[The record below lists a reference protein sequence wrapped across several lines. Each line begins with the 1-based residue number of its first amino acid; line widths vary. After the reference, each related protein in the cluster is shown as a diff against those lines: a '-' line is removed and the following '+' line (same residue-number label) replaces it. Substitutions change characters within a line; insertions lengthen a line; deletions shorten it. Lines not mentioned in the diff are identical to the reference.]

1 MRINDALVLDLLR
14 TNHKV
19 NEEQIRTLLDQQRT
33 EKKPLQDVAIGNN
46 LVTEKELTQE
56 YAERTEVP
64 FVEIV
69 PKNLR
74 KDVLKLIPEHIAR
87 QYNVVLFD
95 VREDGSKL
103 LAMEDPD
110 DVQAL
115 NFLQKQLGTNIR
127 VYVATPSNILAALD
141 QYRGSISTE
150 LTQVIASDSAAAAAE
165 EEEKVSEEDLAEDS
179 PIAKTVNLIIE
190 DAIKQ
195 GASDI
200 HIEPREENVS
210 VRYRVDGQ
218 LREIN
223 KMPKKML
230 LALVSRIKILS
241 NLKIDERRAP
251 QDGRFKINS
260 GSGQYALRVS
270 TLPIVEGEKVVMR
283 ILNESSKASALEEL
297 GLWGISL
304 ERLEHA
310 LTGPT
315 GSGKSTSLF
324 SILSRLNQPTVN
336 ISTVEDPVEYKI
348 PGVNQVQVN
357 PLAG

>member
-33 EKKPLQDVAIGNN
+33 EKKQLQDVAIGNN

-110 DVQAL
+110 DVQAF

-127 VYVATPSNILAALD
+127 VYVATRSNILAALD
-141 QYRGSISTE
+141 QYRGNISSE
-150 LTQVIASDSAAAAAE
+150 LTEVIATNSTAADQTE
-165 EEEKVSEEDLAEDS
+165 EEVKAED
-179 PIAKTVNLIIE
+179 
-190 DAIKQ
+190 
-195 GASDI
+195 
-200 HIEPREENVS
+200 
-210 VRYRVDGQ
+210 
-218 LREIN
+218 
-223 KMPKKML
+223 
-230 LALVSRIKILS
+230 
-241 NLKIDERRAP
+241 
-251 QDGRFKINS
+251 
-260 GSGQYALRVS
+260 
-270 TLPIVEGEKVVMR
+270 
-283 ILNESSKASALEEL
+283 
-297 GLWGISL
+297 
-304 ERLEHA
+304 
-310 LTGPT
+310 
-315 GSGKSTSLF
+315 
-324 SILSRLNQPTVN
+324 
-336 ISTVEDPVEYKI
+336 
-348 PGVNQVQVN
+348 
-357 PLAG
+357 